1 MIKKLL
7 LSLILFFVFVGVSSA
22 QEISPSPTV
31 SPTPAPVNYSL
42 PYPGMLPDHPLYK
55 LKFLRDNI
63 VLFITRDPIKK
74 AEYHL
79 LLADKR
85 INMAKFLVDKENVEL
100 AKETALKGENEYT
113 LLVFLLKDV
122 NKKPD
127 KNFYERLEKAAL
139 KHQEVLRGIIDKTGS
154 NDKKTFQTV
163 LEFSQRNLEE
173 LKKIY
178 KNS

>member
-7 LSLILFFVFVGVSSA
+7 LSLILFFALVSVSSA
-22 QEISPSPTV
+22 QEISPTPIP
-31 SPTPAPVNYSL
+31 SPTPVEYDLAF
-42 PYPGMLPDHPLYK
+42 PGMLPDHPLYK
-55 LKFLRDNI
+55 LKVLRDKI

-74 AEYHL
+74 SEYHL

-85 INMAKFLVDKENVEL
+85 INMAKFLVDKGNIEL

-139 KHQEVLRGIIDKTGS
+139 KHQEVLREIIDKTGE
-154 NDKKTFQTV
+154 DDRKIFQTV

-178 KNS
+178 